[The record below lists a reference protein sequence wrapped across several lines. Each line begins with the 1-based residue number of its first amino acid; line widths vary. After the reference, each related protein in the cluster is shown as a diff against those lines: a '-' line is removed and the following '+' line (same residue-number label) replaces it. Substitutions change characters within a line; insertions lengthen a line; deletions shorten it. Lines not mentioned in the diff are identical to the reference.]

1 MSFFNLKTKQLVN
14 TSLVEIPVVFLPTS
28 DEYFALRR
36 SVEVA
41 TTQKPELLC
50 QIQLLPNLEHL
61 LSYAWYTIWCLW
73 ASRQPAYP
81 TVGTFIPNTNDTI
94 NYAQLG
100 WLALIKA
107 VYGQTLYGEHD
118 NIDEISVEE
127 CCQTITNILGSQ
139 YLNVLNRA
147 YLRGIEHYMD
157 RVFSAL
163 SSSLDKLRYLN
174 GNYSIDSTYITAIKV
189 ERVGETYLKVLS
201 YTDIVDVNGA
211 LAYPSSIV

>member
-14 TSLVEIPVVFLPTS
+14 TCLVEIPLVFLPTS

-41 TTQKPELLC
+41 TTQKPELLS

-61 LSYAWYTIWCLW
+61 LSYGWYTIWRSW
-73 ASRQPAYP
+73 ANRQPAYP
-81 TVGTFIPNTNDTI
+81 TIGMFIPNTNGTI

-100 WLALIKA
+100 WLALVKA
-107 VYGQTLYGEHD
+107 VYGQLLYGEHD

-127 CCQTITNILGSQ
+127 CSQTITSILGPQ
-139 YLNVLNRA
+139 YLNVLHSA

-157 RVFSAL
+157 RVSSAL

-189 ERVGETYLKVLS
+189 ERVGETYLKVLC
-201 YTDIVDVNGA
+201 YTDIIDVNTP
-211 LAYPSSIV
+211 LTYPSSIA